1 MIAIVGDLTSK
12 LILILGTQMLV
23 FWQHILCELKYLLDC
38 YLQNEESARGCDA
51 KLPAKCP
58 TSEGTY
64 LIMLH
69 GSS

>member
-1 MIAIVGDLTSK
+1 MIEIVGDLTSK

-38 YLQNEESARGCDA
+38 YLQSVGNEEPARGCDA

-58 TSEGTY
+58 TSEGT
-64 LIMLH
+64 
-69 GSS
+69 